1 MKKQKGRKT
10 LLKMSDC
17 FCFIQTRIC
26 RWLVTVIPWSIYLG
40 CLSGN
45 GLSAI
50 TVCIKQRPKEWCKL
64 PAKCFRNRRNHVTK
78 PRTNSLLGQWTIR
91 SYIFSTAL
99 TSLLFSLKWC
109 TLKTKIALLL
119 GLGVRD
125 RWNLVWPKKT
135 TWIHLEIFKLKLLD
149 IYNAF

>member
-1 MKKQKGRKT
+1 MKKQNGRKT
-10 LLKMSDC
+10 LKMSDC

-26 RWLVTVIPWSIYLG
+26 RWHVTVIPWSIYLG

-64 PAKCFRNRRNHVTK
+64 PAKCFRNRRDHVTK
-78 PRTNSLLGQWTIR
+78 PGTDLFLGHSTVR
-91 SYIFSTAL
+91 NYIFSTAL

-109 TLKTKIALLL
+109 TLKTESALLL

-125 RWNLVWPKKT
+125 RWNLVWPKKKK

-149 IYNAF
+149 IYNGF